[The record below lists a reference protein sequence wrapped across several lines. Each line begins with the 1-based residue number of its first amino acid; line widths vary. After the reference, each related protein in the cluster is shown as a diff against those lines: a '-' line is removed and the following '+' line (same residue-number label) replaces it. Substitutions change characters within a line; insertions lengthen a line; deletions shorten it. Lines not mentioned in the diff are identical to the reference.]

1 MFYRFMVDTDVVGCS
16 WIEIPA
22 GKYRIRTKDDP
33 KFPVKSRCQMEVDVS
48 WEDFISHVP
57 EGEWSA
63 MAPFRILSFD
73 IECAGRKGKVLW
85 TSSFAWCGQ
94 LKRFFSLRW
103 KDVFCGNSNLHVID
117 LQTKEDVTF
126 VWLKMLTSLQQ
137 YFKSS
142 NM

>member
-1 MFYRFMVDTDVVGCS
+1 MLTSIIEISEIFYRFMVDTDVVGCS

-48 WEDFISHVP
+48 WEDFVSHVP

-63 MAPFRILSFD
+63 MAPFRILSYD

-85 TSSFAWCGQ
+85 I
-94 LKRFFSLRW
+94 
-103 KDVFCGNSNLHVID
+103 N
-117 LQTKEDVTF
+117 
-126 VWLKMLTSLQQ
+126 
-137 YFKSS
+137 
-142 NM
+142 